1 MILFQQN
8 CYFCIT
14 VSPIHRINR
23 GLWQEAIES
32 FFPPNFRDS
41 ESGNSDI
48 VTFQLGLQTDF
59 NHRNQSLSESY
70 LAVSMKTFKVEFM
83 IAI

>member
-1 MILFQQN
+1 MLFQQN
-8 CYFCIT
+8 CYFCTT
-14 VSPIHRINR
+14 VYPIHRTNT
-23 GLWQEAIES
+23 GLRQEAIES

-41 ESGNSDI
+41 ESGNSDV
-48 VTFQLGLQTDF
+48 VTCQLGLQTDF

-70 LAVSMKTFKVEFM
+70 LAVSTKKFKVEFM